1 MSATAVPDGRKTS
14 GLWSWLQFVL
24 AACFM
29 AWCSFEGARFLW
41 RSWQVGILLHG
52 KGPDVALSDKPLVFW
67 GLSGFYSVA
76 VLVGGGFALFCL
88 LIALRDM
95 TRKTTS

>member
-1 MSATAVPDGRKTS
+1 MAEARKKS

-29 AWCSFEGARFLW
+29 GWCSLECARFLW
-41 RSWQVGILLHG
+41 RSWQVGILLHS

-67 GLSGFYSVA
+67 VLSGFYGASI
-76 VLVGGGFALFCL
+76 LLGGGFAVFCL
-88 LIALRDM
+88 LIAFRDVIGKGA
-95 TRKTTS
+95 R

>member
-1 MSATAVPDGRKTS
+1 MAEARKKS

-29 AWCSFEGARFLW
+29 GWCSLEGARFLW

-67 GLSGFYSVA
+67 ALSGFYGVSILA
-76 VLVGGGFALFCL
+76 AGGFAVCCL
-88 LIALRDM
+88 LVARRDV
-95 TRKTTS
+95 TRKTRS